1 MLLNV
6 TDPMTAS
13 STGVTELSIMGIPSH
28 ITPDEICVFAVIII
42 IIQNSINILM
52 TSFKLTTGPG
62 NPCSDVR
69 MEGNG
74 ATAIASFRTPTEA
87 TNGLAL
93 DGLTVFN
100 HVWFFS
106 IHDL

>member
-1 MLLNV
+1 MMLNV
-6 TDPMTAS
+6 TDAMTAS
-13 STGVTELSIMGIPSH
+13 STGVTELSIMGIPTY
-28 ITPDEICVFAVIII
+28 ITPDEICVIIDFSYNN
-42 IIQNSINILM
+42 QNSINILM

-74 ATAIASFRTPTEA
+74 SVAIVSFRTPTEA

-100 HVWFFS
+100 HVFLFF
-106 IHDL
+106 

>member
-1 MLLNV
+1 
-6 TDPMTAS
+6 
-13 STGVTELSIMGIPSH
+13 
-28 ITPDEICVFAVIII
+28 
-42 IIQNSINILM
+42 M

-74 ATAIASFRTPTEA
+74 SIAIVSFRTPTEA

-100 HVWFFS
+100 HVYHFILLLDRLFM
-106 IHDL
+106 

>member
-1 MLLNV
+1 
-6 TDPMTAS
+6 
-13 STGVTELSIMGIPSH
+13 
-28 ITPDEICVFAVIII
+28 
-42 IIQNSINILM
+42 M

-69 MEGNG
+69 MESNG
-74 ATAIASFRTPTEA
+74 GIAIVSFRTPTEA

-100 HVWFFS
+100 HACFFLDS
-106 IHDL
+106 

>member
-1 MLLNV
+1 
-6 TDPMTAS
+6 
-13 STGVTELSIMGIPSH
+13 
-28 ITPDEICVFAVIII
+28 
-42 IIQNSINILM
+42 M

-69 MEGNG
+69 MESNG
-74 ATAIASFRTPTEA
+74 GIAIVSFRTPTEA

-100 HVWFFS
+100 HVCFFLDS
-106 IHDL
+106 